1 MKKDPSALTL
11 EEFTEFLD
19 EIRDQPA
26 WRAKADREMDYADG
40 NQLDSELLR
49 RQKELG
55 VPPAVENLIGPALL
69 SVSGYESVTRTD
81 WRVTPD
87 GDTNGQDV
95 ADAINFKLNKA
106 ERHSRADK
114 AVSAA
119 FRSMVGSGIG
129 WVEVS
134 RESDPFKYP
143 YRCTPIHR
151 NEIFWDML
159 ARESDLGD
167 ARYLVR
173 KRWMDSKRVALAFP
187 EHKDLIEHSYGRW
200 TDRFDI
206 TMDGAGSTDL
216 ADHWMTE
223 RGWSIEEQE
232 WYNTEAKRACV
243 FEVWYRRWESI
254 LCITTPDG
262 RTVEYDQD
270 NPAHQFA
277 AAQPRAKVFKAV
289 TGRVRRSYWL
299 GPHCLHDGPS
309 PYSHRHFGYVPF
321 WCFAEDRTGV
331 PFGLIR
337 GMMYQQDSLNSGLS
351 KVRWGMS
358 VARTERTKGAVA
370 MSDAQ
375 FRQQVSRVDADI
387 ILDPEHFRNNPGA
400 RFEVKRDFQL
410 NDQQHQLML
419 DARQAIE
426 RVSAVAAAFSGRQGT
441 ATSGLQEQTQV
452 EQANQTLASIMDNR
466 SDSREMIGEML
477 MSFII
482 EDMGEAES
490 TVVIEGDAITEDRTV
505 TLNAP
510 EVDPAT
516 GVQYRSNDVQRTRL
530 KVALAEVPSTNS
542 YRAQQLSS
550 LSEAVKALPP
560 TYQAAMLPFMVS
572 LMDIPFKDKAIE
584 AIKAVEQQ
592 QTPEQI
598 QEQIQQAV
606 QDALAKA
613 GNENKARELDI
624 REREAAAREKLLQAQ
639 TVQTG
644 VQAAFSAMQAG
655 TQIAQL
661 PQIAPV
667 ADAVMMG
674 AGYTR
679 PNKSEDPNFPTASV
693 PVAPGPAPLPPGV
706 QQNTSPTFPPVPDD
720 GASPMTGIET
730 ADVGDNLQGEIA

>member
-1 MKKDPSALTL
+1 MKKDPAALTL
-11 EEFTEFLD
+11 EELTEFLD

-40 NQLDSELLR
+40 NQLDGELLQ
-49 RQKELG
+49 RQKALG
-55 VPPAVENLIGPALL
+55 IPPAVENLIGPALL
-69 SVSGYESVTRTD
+69 SVTGYESVTRTD

-114 AVSAA
+114 AVSEA
-119 FRSMVGSGIG
+119 FRSMIGAGIG

-216 ADHWMTE
+216 ADHWSAE

-232 WYNTEAKRACV
+232 WYNSESKRACV
-243 FEVWYRRWESI
+243 FEVWYRRWVSI
-254 LCITTPDG
+254 LCIQTPDG
-262 RTVEYDQD
+262 RTVEYDEA
-270 NPAHQFA
+270 NPAHQVA

-321 WCFAEDRTGV
+321 WCFSEDRTGV
-331 PFGLIR
+331 PFGLVR
-337 GMMYQQDSLNSGLS
+337 GMMYQQDALNSGIS
-351 KVRWGMS
+351 KMRWGMS

-400 RFEVKRDFQL
+400 RFEVKRDYQM
-410 NDQQHQLML
+410 NDQQHQML
-419 DARQAIE
+419 RDARQAIE
-426 RVSAVAAAFSGRQGT
+426 RVSAVAAAFTGRTGT

-466 SDSREMIGEML
+466 SEAREMMGEML

-482 EDMGEAES
+482 EDMGDAEA
-490 TVVIEGDAITEDRTV
+490 TVVIEGDAVSEDRTV
-505 TLNAP
+505 ILNQR
-510 EVDPAT
+510 ETDPVT
-516 GVQYRSNDVQRTRL
+516 GVEYLSNDVHRTRL
-530 KVALAEVPSTNS
+530 KVSLSEVPSTNS

-560 TYQAAMLPFMVS
+560 NYQAAMLPFMVS
-572 LMDIPFKDKAIE
+572 LMDIPFKEKAIE

-606 QDALAKA
+606 QDALSKA
-613 GNENKARELDI
+613 GNENRARELDI

-644 VQAAFSAMQAG
+644 VQASYSAMQAG
-655 TQIAQL
+655 AQIAQM

-667 ADAVMMG
+667 ADAVMQG

-679 PNKSEDPNFPTASV
+679 PMRSDDPNFPIAQAPMQSA
-693 PVAPGPAPLPPGV
+693 PQEGDGVADV
-706 QQNTSPTFPPVPDD
+706 QENTSPAFPPVPQDA
-720 GASPMTGIET
+720 GTGMQGIET
-730 ADVGDNLQGEIA
+730 ATPSDNIA

>member
-1 MKKDPSALTL
+1 MKKDPAALTL
-11 EEFTEFLD
+11 EELTEFLD

-40 NQLDSELLR
+40 NQLDGELLQ
-49 RQKELG
+49 RQKALG
-55 VPPAVENLIGPALL
+55 IPPAVENLIGPALL
-69 SVSGYESVTRTD
+69 SVTGYESVTRTD

-114 AVSAA
+114 AVSEA
-119 FRSMVGSGIG
+119 FRSMIGAGIG

-216 ADHWMTE
+216 ADHWSAE

-232 WYNTEAKRACV
+232 WYNSESKRACV
-243 FEVWYRRWESI
+243 FEVWYRRWVSI
-254 LCITTPDG
+254 LCIQTPDG
-262 RTVEYDQD
+262 RTVEYDEA
-270 NPAHQFA
+270 NPAHQVA

-321 WCFAEDRTGV
+321 WCFSEDRTGV
-331 PFGLIR
+331 PFGLVR
-337 GMMYQQDSLNSGLS
+337 GMMYQQDALNSGIS
-351 KVRWGMS
+351 KMRWGMS

-400 RFEVKRDFQL
+400 RFEVKRDYQM
-410 NDQQHQLML
+410 NDQQHQML
-419 DARQAIE
+419 RDARQAIE
-426 RVSAVAAAFSGRQGT
+426 RVSAVAAAFTGRTGT

-466 SDSREMIGEML
+466 SEAREMMGEML

-482 EDMGEAES
+482 EDMGDAEA
-490 TVVIEGDAITEDRTV
+490 TVVIEGDAVSEDRTV
-505 TLNAP
+505 ILNQP
-510 EVDPAT
+510 EIDPVT
-516 GVQYRSNDVQRTRL
+516 GVEYLSNDVHRTRL
-530 KVALAEVPSTNS
+530 KVSLSEVPSTNS

-560 TYQAAMLPFMVS
+560 NYQAAMLPFMVS
-572 LMDIPFKDKAIE
+572 LMDIPFKEKAIE

-606 QDALAKA
+606 QDALSKA
-613 GNENKARELDI
+613 GNENRARELDI

-644 VQAAFSAMQAG
+644 VQASYSAMQAG
-655 TQIAQL
+655 AQIAQM

-667 ADAVMMG
+667 ADAVMQG

-679 PNKSEDPNFPTASV
+679 PMRSDDPNFPIAQAPMQSA
-693 PVAPGPAPLPPGV
+693 PQEGDGVADV
-706 QQNTSPTFPPVPDD
+706 QENTSPAFPPVPQDA
-720 GASPMTGIET
+720 GTGMQGIET
-730 ADVGDNLQGEIA
+730 ATPSDNIA

>member
-1 MKKDPSALTL
+1 MTTKKDPAALTL
-11 EEFTEFLD
+11 AEFTEFLN

-40 NQLDSELLR
+40 NQLDGELLQ
-49 RQKELG
+49 RQKSLG
-55 VPPAVENLIGPALL
+55 IPPAVENLIGPALL
-69 SVSGYESVTRTD
+69 SVAGYESVTRTD

-87 GDTNGQDV
+87 GDTDGQDV

-119 FRSMVGSGIG
+119 FKSMVGSGIG

-134 RESDPFKYP
+134 RESDPFRYP
-143 YRCTPIHR
+143 YRCAPIHR

-159 ARESDLGD
+159 ARESDLSD

-173 KRWMDSKRVALAFP
+173 KRWMDSKRIALAFP

-206 TMDGAGSTDL
+206 TMDGSSSTGLAG
-216 ADHWMTE
+216 HWSTE
-223 RGWSIEEQE
+223 RGWSVEEQE
-232 WYNTEAKRACV
+232 WYNSEAKRACV
-243 FEVWYRRWESI
+243 FEVWYRRWESV

-262 RTVEYDQD
+262 RTVEYDE
-270 NPAHQFA
+270 NNNAHVFA

-289 TGRVRRSYWL
+289 TARIRRSYWM
-299 GPHCLHDGPS
+299 GPHCLHDGAS

-331 PFGLIR
+331 PFGLAR
-337 GMMYQQDSLNSGLS
+337 GMMYQQDALNSGIS
-351 KVRWGMS
+351 KMRWAMS
-358 VARTERTKGAVA
+358 SVRTERTDGAIA

-375 FRQQVSRVDADI
+375 FRQQIGRVDADI
-387 ILDPEHFRNNPGA
+387 VLDATHMARPGA
-400 RFEVKRDFQL
+400 MFKVHRDFQMT
-410 NDQQHQLML
+410 DQQHQML
-419 DARQAIE
+419 QDARAAIE
-426 RVSAVAAAFSGRQGT
+426 RVSAVAAAFRGQKGT

-466 SDSREMIGEML
+466 SAAREIMGEML

-482 EDMGEAES
+482 EDMGENEN
-490 TVVIEGDAITEDRTV
+490 TVIIEGDAITEDRTV

-510 EVDPAT
+510 AVDPAT
-516 GVQYRSNDVQRTRL
+516 GVEYRSNDVQRTRL

-542 YRAQQLSS
+542 YRAQQLNA
-550 LSEAVKALPP
+550 LSESVKSLPP
-560 TYQAAMLPFMVS
+560 NYQAAMLPFMVS
-572 LMDIPFKDKAIE
+572 LMDIPFKEKAIE

-613 GNENKARELDI
+613 GNENRARELDI

-644 VQAAFSAMQAG
+644 VQASFSAMQAG
-655 TQIAQL
+655 AQIAQM

-667 ADAVMMG
+667 ADAVMMS

-679 PNKSEDPNFPTASV
+679 PARSDDPDFPIAQAPMPAEV
-693 PVAPGPAPLPPGV
+693 MPPVN
-706 QQNTSPTFPPVPDD
+706 QNTSPTFPPIPND
-720 GASPMTGIET
+720 GESAMDGIET
-730 ADVGDNLQGEIA
+730 ANPEDNLV